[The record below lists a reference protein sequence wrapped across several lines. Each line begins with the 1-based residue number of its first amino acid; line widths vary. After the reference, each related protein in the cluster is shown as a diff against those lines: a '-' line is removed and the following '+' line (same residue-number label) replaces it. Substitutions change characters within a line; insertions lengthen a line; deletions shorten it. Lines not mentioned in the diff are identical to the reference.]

1 MTISASDIFKGGLLA
16 GQTAFIT
23 GGGSGINQGI
33 AIRLAQFGARVVVV
47 GRTQSK
53 LDDTVQKI
61 RAAGGEAL
69 GVAAD
74 VRDYAA
80 MAAAAKQGAEAFGPY
95 RIVIAGAAGNFLA
108 PAANL
113 SSNGFAAVIDID
125 LKGTFHTFRAT
136 SEYFAKDDVRCLA
149 ISAPQGDVPMPMQ
162 SHVCSAKSGVNMLVR
177 TLAMEWGSRSVRVN
191 AISPGY
197 VANTVGGDLLAAGQ
211 QDKVTKFLPIQR
223 FTTVDEMADFA
234 LTMVS
239 PLCRYMTGQIVALD
253 GGVSLLGGG
262 MMYMV
267 SGQG

>member
-1 MTISASDIFKGGLLA
+1 MTISARDIFKGGLLA

-23 GGGSGINQGI
+23 GAGSGINQGI
-33 AIRLAQFGARVVVV
+33 ALRLAEFGARVVVV
-47 GRTQSK
+47 GRTQAK
-53 LDDTVQKI
+53 LDETVRRI
-61 RAAGGEAL
+61 REAGGEAL
-69 GVAAD
+69 GISAD
-74 VRDYAA
+74 VRDFAA
-80 MAAAAKQGAEAFGPY
+80 MQAAAKQGAETFGPY
-95 RIVIAGAAGNFLA
+95 RIVIAGAAGNFLS

-113 SSNGFAAVIDID
+113 SSNGFAAVVDID

-136 SEYFAKDDVRCLA
+136 SDFFAKDDVRCLA
-149 ISAPQGDVPMPMQ
+149 ISAPQAEVPMPLQ
-162 SHVCSAKSGVNMLVR
+162 AHVCSAKSGVNMLVQ
-177 TLAMEWGSRSVRVN
+177 TLAMEWGSRNVTVN
-191 AISPGY
+191 GISPGY

-211 QDKVTKFLPIQR
+211 QEKVTKFLPIQR

-267 SGQG
+267 SGQA